1 MSQRNE
7 QVKRSFE
14 QIGDGGA
21 FHWRLRCWICYNS
34 RRSHE
39 KRLDIGVR

>member
-1 MSQRNE
+1 VSRT
-7 QVKRSFE
+7 FE
-14 QIGDGGA
+14 QIGACGA
-21 FHWRLRCWICYNS
+21 FDWRLEGSICYNS